1 VRPQRAPY
9 IFGLDP
15 LGDTLWTTW
24 RRLGESFSTKA
35 SAPKR
40 KHADHRTI
48 VAELQRSPL
57 YALVPLHLESPGVL
71 KQFDIICAEALKR
84 AKYEAS
90 RT

>member
-1 VRPQRAPY
+1 VFLSGAAERSGQA
-9 IFGLDP
+9 
-15 LGDTLWTTW
+15 WTIW

-35 SAPKR
+35 SAWLESG

-48 VAELQRSPL
+48 VAELQRSAD
-57 YALVPLHLESPGVL
+57 YALVRLHLENPGVL
-71 KQFDIICAEALKR
+71 KQFDIICAEARKR